1 MTSCF
6 TAFCVACLRPSE
18 NDLIGAAMSDTSV
31 RGSVIYTNKF
41 WDALSRQPRSW
52 SRTAR
57 VNRLYRS
64 SVVSSA
70 TPVADYAGTQRNGQA
85 AERYLTENVP
95 VASPAPDLGYSRD
108 LNSRFDIGEK
118 LGSGGNAVVLVVRD
132 KRTRKAFACKSIV
145 KKLEDSKLSESK
157 VAGHVASIKREI
169 QVLKKLRGSL
179 NVACLEGVYEDDC
192 SVHLILD
199 YCKGGELVHA
209 IGTRHYSERTVRV
222 RVAPS
227 D

>member
-1 MTSCF
+1 
-6 TAFCVACLRPSE
+6 
-18 NDLIGAAMSDTSV
+18 MSDTSV
-31 RGSVIYTNKF
+31 RGSVIYRNKL

-57 VNRLYRS
+57 VNRLYRTS
-64 SVVSSA
+64 LVSSA
-70 TPVADYAGTQRNGQA
+70 TPVADHAGTQRNGQA
-85 AERYLTENVP
+85 AEQYLIQDIPAV
-95 VASPAPDLGYSRD
+95 SPTPDLGYSRD
-108 LNSRFDIGEK
+108 FSSRFDTGEK

-132 KRTRKAFACKSIV
+132 KRTRKSFACKSIQ
-145 KKLEDSKLSESK
+145 KRLEDPKLSESK
-157 VAGHVASIKREI
+157 ISGHVASIKREI

-179 NVACLEGVYEDDC
+179 NVACLEEVYEDNS

-222 RVAPS
+222 RAALS
-227 D
+227 DRRF